1 MEQKRSPE
9 TDSSAKSAE
18 VTRNTS
24 VSARISGVFG
34 CIGRTTVRFFKN
46 IIPRTVNKYRR
57 YMNEKNR
64 MPKRTSKS
72 KVYVLIG
79 YTTKEHVDRH
89 FRSIKIQNMIRT
101 ALLVLILIAVI
112 VITMNWL
119 DPFGNM
125 DELKQIIGID
135 KVQDLTQEDPF
146 GAAIEQTALWTVE
159 ESVTVTPEPSPAA
172 A

>member
-9 TDSSAKSAE
+9 TENPPKSSESA
-18 VTRNTS
+18 RNSS
-24 VSARISGVFG
+24 VSTRLSGVFG

-46 IIPRTVNKYRR
+46 IVPRTVNKYKRWK
-57 YMNEKNR
+57 NEKNR
-64 MPKRTSKS
+64 MPKRTTKS

-89 FRSIKIQNMIRT
+89 FRSIKIQNLIRT
-101 ALLVLILIAVI
+101 SLLVLILITII

-146 GAAIEQTALWTVE
+146 GAAIEQTELWTVE
-159 ESVTVTPEPSPAA
+159 ESVTVTPEAT
-172 A
+172 

>member
-9 TDSSAKSAE
+9 NDSSAKSAE
-18 VTRNTS
+18 VTRNNS
-24 VSARISGVFG
+24 ISARISGVFG

-57 YMNEKNR
+57 YMNEKKR

-89 FRSIKIQNMIRT
+89 FRSLKIQNLIRT
-101 ALLVLILIAVI
+101 ALLILILAAVI

-146 GAAIEQTALWTVE
+146 GSAIEQTELWTVE
-159 ESVTVTPEPSPAA
+159 ETVTVTPVPS
-172 A
+172 

>member
-9 TDSSAKSAE
+9 TENSAKSSGA
-18 VTRNTS
+18 VRKTS
-24 VSARISGVFG
+24 VTIRISGVFG

-46 IIPRTVNKYRR
+46 IVPRSVNKYRR
-57 YMNEKNR
+57 WRNEKNR
-64 MPKRTSKS
+64 MPKRTTKS

-89 FRSIKIQNMIRT
+89 FRSFKIQNLIRT
-101 ALLVLILIAVI
+101 GLLVLILITIVI
-112 VITMNWL
+112 ITMNWL

-135 KVQDLTQEDPF
+135 KVQDLTEEDPF
-146 GAAIEQTALWTVE
+146 EAAIEQTELWTVD
-159 ESVTVTPEPSPAA
+159 ESVTVTPEAS
-172 A
+172 

>member
-9 TDSSAKSAE
+9 PGSSAKSAQASA
-18 VTRNTS
+18 NTS
-24 VSARISGVFG
+24 VSNRISGVFG

-46 IIPRTVNKYRR
+46 IVPRSVNKYKRWK
-57 YMNEKNR
+57 NEKNR

-89 FRSIKIQNMIRT
+89 FRSMKIQNLIRT
-101 ALLVLILIAVI
+101 ALLVLILVTIV
-112 VITMNWL
+112 VITMKWL

-146 GAAIEQTALWTVE
+146 GAAIEQTELWTVE
-159 ESVTVTPEPSPAA
+159 ETVTVTPAA
-172 A
+172 S